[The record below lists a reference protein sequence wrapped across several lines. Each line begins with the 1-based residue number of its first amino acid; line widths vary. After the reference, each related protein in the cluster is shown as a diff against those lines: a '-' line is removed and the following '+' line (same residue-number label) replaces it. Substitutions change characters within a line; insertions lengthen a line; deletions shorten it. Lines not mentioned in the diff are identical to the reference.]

1 MIEDPAFYAAAVPA
15 VTLVGMSKG
24 GFGGGVALLAVP
36 LMSLAV
42 PPLQAAGILLPILCV
57 MDVAGLAAYRRR
69 IDWPTVR
76 TFLPAAILGTGLGW
90 ATAAYVTDAHVRL
103 MVGLIALAFVASRF
117 LAGRGVRPPRPQSLA
132 RGSLWGLVCGFTS
145 FISHA
150 GGPPAQIYM
159 LPLRLAPQLF
169 AGTSVFIFA
178 VVNAVK
184 LPPYFLLGQFDA
196 RNLTTSAVLLP
207 VALASVALGIWLVR
221 VVSAEL
227 FYRVAYASVL
237 VVGAKLLWDGVA
249 GLLP

>member
-1 MIEDPAFYAAAVPA
+1 MITDPSFYLAAVPA
-15 VTLVGMSKG
+15 VALVGMSKG

-36 LMSLAV
+36 LMSLTV
-42 PPLQAAGILLPILCV
+42 PPLQAAGIMLPILCA
-57 MDVAGLAAYRRR
+57 MDVAGLLAYRRL
-69 IDWPTVR
+69 IHWPTVLH
-76 TFLPAAILGTGLGW
+76 FLPAAVVGTGFGW

-103 MVGLIALAFVASRF
+103 MVGLIALAFVGSRL
-117 LAGRGVRPPRPQSLA
+117 LAGRAARTPRPQSWA

-169 AGTSVFIFA
+169 AGTSVFVFS

-196 RNLTTSAVLLP
+196 QNLTTSAVLLP
-207 VALASVALGIWLVR
+207 VAFVSVALGIWLVR
-221 VVSAEL
+221 TVSPTL
-227 FYRVAYASVL
+227 FYRVAYASVV
-237 VVGAKLLWDGVA
+237 VVGAKLLWDGIA
-249 GLLP
+249 GLVS

>member
-36 LMSLAV
+36 LMSLVV
-42 PPLQAAGILLPILCV
+42 PPLQAAGIMLPILCV
-57 MDVAGLAAYRRR
+57 MDVAGLSAYRRS
-69 IDWPTVR
+69 IDWATVR
-76 TFLPAAILGTGLGW
+76 AFLPGAVVGTGLGW

-117 LAGRGVRPPRPQSLA
+117 LARRTAATPQPQSLA

-207 VALASVALGIWLVR
+207 LALASVALGIWLVR
-221 VVSAEL
+221 VVSAVL
-227 FYRVAYASVL
+227 FYRIAYASVL
-237 VVGAKLLWDGVA
+237 VVGAKLLWDGVV
-249 GLLP
+249 GLMT